1 MTAAISFRPLDKT
14 DWMPPSCNGQYWPVT
29 PTLDDHT
36 MHVPPTVKLDTRD
49 HLPQN
54 SDTQET
60 VNPARIRRRASQGS
74 LRTRPSPVSRFLSKS
89 SVAVNFPSW
98 DQRASPSSP
107 GSPYR
112 VESRT
117 RSVDSRL
124 RLSTTVSRG
133 PRPLVAS
140 PAWNSHY
147 QSEYP
152 ATLPPTPPE
161 EDIHV
166 AWNPK
171 SEMML
176 FDTQSHHPASMAM
189 MDDNPSVENSS
200 ATGASDTLSSP
211 SDGLS
216 HRSSSSG
223 GSPGPHD
230 DMDCQQDIGSWLDHG
245 IDLTGKLSTH
255 RWLQGQ
261 SLTFVSSFIT
271 CPLQDT
277 RRGRQNRFPDSSI
290 SQNI

>member
-1 MTAAISFRPLDKT
+1 MIHDRCHLRPDNK
-14 DWMPPSCNGQYWPVT
+14 DWMTPSCNAQYWPGT

-36 MHVPPTVKLDTRD
+36 MHVPPTVKLDTRA

-54 SDTQET
+54 SDIQET
-60 VNPARIRRRASQGS
+60 FNPGRIRRRASQGS

-98 DQRASPSSP
+98 DQRSSPSSP

-112 VESRT
+112 LDSRT

-133 PRPLVAS
+133 PRPLAPS
-140 PAWNSHY
+140 PSWNAHY
-147 QSEYP
+147 QEYP
-152 ATLPPTPPE
+152 AILPPTPPE

-176 FDTQSHHPASMAM
+176 FDAHSHHPRSMAM
-189 MDDNPSVENSS
+189 MDDNQSVDNSS
-200 ATGASDTLSSP
+200 ATGASDTFSSP
-211 SDGLS
+211 SDG
-216 HRSSSSG
+216 RSSSSG

-245 IDLTGKLSTH
+245 INLTGKFFFTYSYCRAGH
-255 RWLQGQ
+255 
-261 SLTFVSSFIT
+261 
-271 CPLQDT
+271 
-277 RRGRQNRFPDSSI
+277 
-290 SQNI
+290 